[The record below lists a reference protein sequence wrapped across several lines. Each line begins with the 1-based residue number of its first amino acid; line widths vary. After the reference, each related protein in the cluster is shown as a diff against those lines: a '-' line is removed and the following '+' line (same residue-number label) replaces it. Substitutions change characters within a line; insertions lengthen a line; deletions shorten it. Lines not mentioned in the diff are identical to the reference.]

1 MAEAIYALCFLTS
14 LACAVLLLRGY
25 RRGRGRLLL
34 WSSGCFL
41 FLALNNALLFVD
53 LVLVPSIDL
62 SVPRSLV
69 GLVAV
74 TFLLVGFVWDGG

>member
-1 MAEAIYALCFLTS
+1 VAEAIYALCFLTS
-14 LACAVLLLRGY
+14 LACAVLLFRGY
-25 RRGRGRLLL
+25 RGGRGRLLL

-41 FLALNNALLFVD
+41 CLALNNALLFVD

-62 SVPRSLV
+62 SVPRALV

-74 TFLLVGFVWDGG
+74 TFLLAGFIWDGG